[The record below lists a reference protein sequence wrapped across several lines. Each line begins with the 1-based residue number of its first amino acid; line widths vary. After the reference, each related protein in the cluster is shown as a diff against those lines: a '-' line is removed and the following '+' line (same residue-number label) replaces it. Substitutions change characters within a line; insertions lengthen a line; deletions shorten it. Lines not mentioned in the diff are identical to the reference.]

1 MSVLTEPEYFKGN
14 IEFVKDIKS
23 KFSIPVLRK
32 DFTVDEY
39 QIYEAK
45 LYGADAILLIMAA
58 LTDAEYKKFH
68 ALADSIGLDVLV
80 ETHNEEEVKR
90 AVEYGRIIGVNN
102 RNLQTFDEDIT
113 TCERLLPLIPDGK
126 VKVAESAIRKHS
138 DFEYLRGLK
147 FDAALIGEAFMRK
160 KENIKKADNLRYE
173 IKICGIRRKE
183 DIDIINKYK
192 PDYIGFIF
200 AKSKR
205 EVTPETVAEITKN
218 LDKNIK
224 KVGVFVNATYEKINE
239 AVNVANLDVVQLH
252 GDENQEYISN
262 LDCKCEI
269 WKAVR
274 VRDGEDIYDVKG
286 VDRLLLDKYTDDKVR
301 WQQSNF

>member
-1 MSVLTEPEYFKGN
+1 MILDKIIASTKIRVAKAKENLSPSGLLKALDKVELKALNFKNGLVSIDDVSIIAEIKKASPSKGLIRGDFDHMKIAEEYDKCNIQAMSVLTEPWNVLKGN

-147 FDAALIGEAFMRK
+147 FDAALIGEAFMREK
-160 KENIKKADNLRYE
+160 DIKKAVDNLRY
-173 IKICGIRRKE
+173 G
-183 DIDIINKYK
+183 N
-192 PDYIGFIF
+192 
-200 AKSKR
+200 
-205 EVTPETVAEITKN
+205 
-218 LDKNIK
+218 
-224 KVGVFVNATYEKINE
+224 
-239 AVNVANLDVVQLH
+239 
-252 GDENQEYISN
+252 
-262 LDCKCEI
+262 
-269 WKAVR
+269 
-274 VRDGEDIYDVKG
+274 
-286 VDRLLLDKYTDDKVR
+286 
-301 WQQSNF
+301 

>member
-1 MSVLTEPEYFKGN
+1 MPANRCTRLAERAQRLVYFCPRLWRKCQRCA
-14 IEFVKDIKS
+14 IVVVAVRRFRILAVKTQIQLLFLVGTVIDIKT
-23 KFSIPVLRK
+23 KFCIPVLRK

-147 FDAALIGEAFMRK
+147 FDAALIGEAFMREK
-160 KENIKKADNLRYE
+160 DIKKAVDNLRY
-173 IKICGIRRKE
+173 G
-183 DIDIINKYK
+183 N
-192 PDYIGFIF
+192 
-200 AKSKR
+200 
-205 EVTPETVAEITKN
+205 
-218 LDKNIK
+218 
-224 KVGVFVNATYEKINE
+224 
-239 AVNVANLDVVQLH
+239 
-252 GDENQEYISN
+252 
-262 LDCKCEI
+262 
-269 WKAVR
+269 
-274 VRDGEDIYDVKG
+274 
-286 VDRLLLDKYTDDKVR
+286 
-301 WQQSNF
+301 